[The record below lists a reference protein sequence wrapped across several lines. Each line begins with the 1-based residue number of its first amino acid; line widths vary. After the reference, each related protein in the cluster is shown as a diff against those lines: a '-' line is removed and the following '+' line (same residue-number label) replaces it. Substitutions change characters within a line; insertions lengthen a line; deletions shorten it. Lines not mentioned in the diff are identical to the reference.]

1 MAKRMAI
8 LIFLMALAGCDS
20 NFYKY
25 PSQIRLAVYQSGCLD
40 VQYAATYDGAHVQFY
55 PCGGG
60 KRSQE
65 WQITPAESVSQVQI
79 MNMNS
84 QMCMSVAGDPATLA
98 VDAPGQYVVQ
108 EICQPI
114 GSAPRQ
120 LWRIVPSTDGTPG
133 EQFINVGSKQC
144 LDLPYG
150 AIASIF
156 LMQQFTCTPGD
167 PAQGWIVTT
176 VQPGNIP

>member
-8 LIFLMALAGCDS
+8 LFLLVTVTGCS
-20 NFYKY
+20 STFYKY
-25 PSQIRLAVYQSGCLD
+25 PNQIRLAVYQRGCLD
-40 VQYAATYDGAHVQFY
+40 VQDASTADGARVQY
-55 PCGGG
+55 YACGEG

-65 WQITPAESVSQVQI
+65 WQITPAQSVAQVQI

-84 QMCMSVAGDPATLA
+84 QKCMAVADDPTTGG
-98 VDAPGQYVVQ
+98 VNTPGEPVVQ

-114 GSAPRQ
+114 GSAPAQ
-120 LWRIVPSTDGTPG
+120 LWRIVPATDGTPG
-133 EQFINVGSKQC
+133 DQIINAASGEC

-167 PAQGWIVTT
+167 PAQGWT
-176 VQPGNIP
+176 VNPVQLGNIP